1 MNEDWNE
8 EFSRYYVEMDS
19 NVLDQMSAT
28 LKNWRRLFKEAYDID
43 VKSTDEMRKEI
54 IDLDDEDCD
63 LLYGHLYNQ
72 DFNDLDLDD
81 VTVITTGEDN
91 SEIEAS
97 DEFLN
102 VLDKLSNEDR
112 QTAYA
117 ELDNVNVQTAR
128 VVVRRVLDAVC

>member
-28 LKNWRRLFKEAYDID
+28 LRNWQKLFKEAYDID
-43 VKSTDEMRKEI
+43 IKSTDEMRKEI
-54 IDLDDEDCD
+54 INLDDEDCD
-63 LLYGHLYNQ
+63 LLYDHLYNQ
-72 DFNDLDLDD
+72 DFDDLDLDD
-81 VTVITTGEDN
+81 VTIITVGEDN
-91 SEIEAS
+91 SEIEVS
-97 DEFLN
+97 DTFLD
-102 VLDKLSNEDR
+102 VLDKLPNEDR

-128 VVVRRVLDAVC
+128 VVVRSVLDAVC

>member
-28 LKNWRRLFKEAYDID
+28 LKNWQKLFKEAYDID

-72 DFNDLDLDD
+72 DFDDLDLDD
-81 VTVITTGEDN
+81 ITIMTVGEDN
-91 SEIEAS
+91 SEIEVS
-97 DEFLN
+97 DAFLN
-102 VLDKLSNEDR
+102 VLDKLPNEDR

-117 ELDNVNVQTAR
+117 ELDNVNVYTAR
-128 VVVRRVLDAVC
+128 VVVRSVLDAVC

>member
-63 LLYGHLYNQ
+63 LLYDHLYNQ
-72 DFNDLDLDD
+72 DFDDLDLDD
-81 VTVITTGEDN
+81 VTIITVGEDN
-91 SEIEAS
+91 SEIEVS
-97 DEFLN
+97 DAFLD
-102 VLDKLSNEDR
+102 VLDKLPNEDR

-117 ELDNVNVQTAR
+117 ELDNVNVHTAR
-128 VVVRRVLDAVC
+128 VVVRSVLDAVC